1 LIFEHPL
8 GIGCSTETIHTVLD
22 YIRMKVF
29 GGGQFLNADFGRR
42 MVGKEMYRIEI
53 GCLFL
58 CSFLLGKQ
66 KKGEC
71 G

>member
-1 LIFEHPL
+1 
-8 GIGCSTETIHTVLD
+8 
-22 YIRMKVF
+22 MKVF